1 MQRFC
6 VIEINQVMTI
16 HNYTAEF
23 KGESCGSHIK
33 INFNGF
39 VETDKEGLEFKNLM
53 A

>member
-1 MQRFC
+1 
-6 VIEINQVMTI
+6 MTI

-33 INFNGF
+33 FNFNGF